1 MGEHNRDL
9 TNLDLL
15 GRGWENVY
23 NLLNTFG
30 KVYGIIEMGCGRR
43 GERRGDRRKNKI
55 TKNNEANVEAVS
67 LGLEFYSGKISLY
80 IYL

>member
-9 TNLDLL
+9 TNLSLV

-30 KVYGIIEMGCGRR
+30 KVCGIIEMGLGRR
-43 GERRGDRRKNKI
+43 ARRRSRRKNK
-55 TKNNEANVEAVS
+55 TARNNEVNVEMIS
-67 LGLEFYSGKISLY
+67 MGLEFYSGKISLY